1 MFSTT
6 LQIVALSFAA
16 SQNSPAAAYATH
28 CDPTPTYHQLF
39 PARNHVLV
47 EQITSCFYIPPV
59 VNNNVSITITLTFT
73 PSQIPD
79 CLSPIRTVFPITLLT
94 IHRLGSNKAVT
105 YSSVYT
111 CLADAEAYRCLCT

>member
-1 MFSTT
+1 MLSTT

-47 EQITSCFYIPPV
+47 EQITSCFYITPA
-59 VNNNVSITITLTFT
+59 VNNNISITITLSFT
-73 PSQIPD
+73 LPQIPG
-79 CLSPIRTVFPITLLT
+79 CLSPSQVCVP
-94 IHRLGSNKAVT
+94 H
-105 YSSVYT
+105 YSVDHSQIKI
-111 CLADAEAYRCLCT
+111 